1 MSDRWAEFG
10 QVDKSRAC
18 TCGAHGD
25 CTHFAAVGGG
35 FNPRRLRLEFGAGL
49 CPCSCHSS
57 CPVVLSGKRMT
68 VRPEAWRESCTCPGA
83 EQERRRLDE
92 AGVEFPDFG
101 KSWEDARRRSR
112 ARKEAFESAR
122 ARAVGKSRDEIREI
136 YLAELNARGLT
147 APEEDILDA
156 VVDRIGG
163 NPLPAAR
170 LAVEG
175 LAQMGKALHELAR
188 ILRSG
193 S

>member
-10 QVDKSRAC
+10 QVAKSQAC
-18 TCGAHGD
+18 NRGAHGD
-25 CTHFAAVGGG
+25 CAHFAAVGGG
-35 FNPRRLRLEFGAGL
+35 FNLRRLRLEFGAGL

-57 CPVVLSGKRMT
+57 CPVALSGKRMT

-101 KSWEDARRRSR
+101 RMREDARRRSR
-112 ARKEAFESAR
+112 ARQEAFESAR
-122 ARAVGKSRDEIREI
+122 ARAAGKSRDQIREI

-147 APEEDILDA
+147 APREDIVDA

-170 LAVEG
+170 QAVEG
-175 LAQMGKALHELAR
+175 LAQMGRVLHDLSR
-188 ILRSG
+188 IFRSG

>member
-1 MSDRWAEFG
+1 
-10 QVDKSRAC
+10 
-18 TCGAHGD
+18 
-25 CTHFAAVGGG
+25 
-35 FNPRRLRLEFGAGL
+35 
-49 CPCSCHSS
+49 
-57 CPVVLSGKRMT
+57 MT

-101 KSWEDARRRSR
+101 KSWEDARRSSH
-112 ARKEAFESAR
+112 ARKEAFESAQ

-175 LAQMGKALHELAR
+175 LAQMGEALHELAR

>member
-1 MSDRWAEFG
+1 MSDRWAGFG

-18 TCGAHGD
+18 TRGAHGD
-25 CTHFAAVGGG
+25 CAHFAAVGGG

-49 CPCSCHSS
+49 CPCSCHFS
-57 CPVVLSGKRMT
+57 CPVALSGKRMT

-83 EQERRRLDE
+83 GQERRRLDQ
-92 AGVEFPDFG
+92 AGVAFPDFG

-122 ARAVGKSRDEIREI
+122 ARAAGKSRDEICDI

-147 APEEDILDA
+147 APGEAILDA

-170 LAVEG
+170 LAAEG
-175 LAQMGKALHELAR
+175 LAPMGKALRELAR
-188 ILRSG
+188 IFRSG

>member
-1 MSDRWAEFG
+1 MSDRWAEFN

-18 TCGAHGD
+18 TRGAHGD
-25 CTHFAAVGGG
+25 CAHFAAVGGG

-57 CPVVLSGKRMT
+57 CPVALSGKRMT

-83 EQERRRLDE
+83 EQERRRLDDD
-92 AGVEFPDFG
+92 GVEFPDFG
-101 KSWEDARRRSR
+101 KIREEARNRSR

-122 ARAVGKSRDEIREI
+122 ARAAGKTRDETREI
-136 YLAELNARGLT
+136 YLAELNARSLT
-147 APEEDILDA
+147 VPRDDLLEAL
-156 VVDRIGG
+156 VDRIGG

-170 LAVEG
+170 LTAEG
-175 LAQMGKALHELAR
+175 LAQMGKALHEISR
-188 ILRSG
+188 IFRSG

>member
-18 TCGAHGD
+18 NRGAHGD
-25 CTHFAAVGGG
+25 CAHFAAVGGG

-57 CPVVLSGKRMT
+57 CPVSLSEKRMT
-68 VRPEAWRESCTCPGA
+68 VQPEVWRESCTCPGA
-83 EQERRRLDE
+83 EQERRSLE
-92 AGVEFPDFG
+92 QAGVEFPDFG
-101 KSWEDARRRSR
+101 KVREDARRRSR

-122 ARAVGKSRDEIREI
+122 ARAAGKSRDEIREI

-147 APEEDILDA
+147 APGEEILDA
-156 VVDRIGG
+156 VADRIGG

-170 LAVEG
+170 LAAEG
-175 LAQMGKALHELAR
+175 LAQMGKALHDLSR
-188 ILRSG
+188 IFRSG

>member
-18 TCGAHGD
+18 TRGAHGD
-25 CTHFAAVGGG
+25 CSHFAAVGGG

-57 CPVVLSGKRMT
+57 CPVALSGKRMT

-92 AGVEFPDFG
+92 DSIEFPDFG
-101 KSWEDARRRSR
+101 KSLEDARRRSR

-122 ARAVGKSRDEIREI
+122 ARAAGKSQDEIREI

-147 APEEDILDA
+147 IPREDILQA

-163 NPLPAAR
+163 NPLPTAR
-170 LAVEG
+170 LAVES

-188 ILRSG
+188 IFRSG

>member
-18 TCGAHGD
+18 TRGAHGD
-25 CTHFAAVGGG
+25 CAHFAAVGGG
-35 FNPRRLRLEFGAGL
+35 FNPRRVRLEFGAGL
-49 CPCSCHSS
+49 CPCSCHSA

-83 EQERRRLDE
+83 EQERRRLDQP
-92 AGVEFPDFG
+92 GVEFPDFG

-112 ARKEAFESAR
+112 AREEAFESAR

-147 APEEDILDA
+147 APREGILDA

-170 LAVEG
+170 LAVGG
-175 LAQMGKALHELAR
+175 LAQMGKALHELAQ